1 MKFKF
6 LSWRSLATRIS
17 LLTMAMVLV
26 GMAAFALFVSQ
37 TLRPAMEAQISAQ
50 QFDTVSI
57 VAGQVNQAI
66 EQRLG
71 ALQSMAQPIN
81 PAMLAEPK
89 RMQAFLEDR
98 PAMLDLFNGGVFVTR
113 MDGTAMASAPLNIP
127 RTGRNYM
134 DSEQV
139 AAALKEG
146 KSSVSNVVV
155 GKALKAPIFSI
166 VTPIHGAQGRVI
178 GALVGVIELG
188 KPNFLDKL
196 MQIRL
201 GQTGYYMLQD
211 PQNRLIITST
221 DKSRVM
227 ERLVPGANPLADR
240 FRQGFEG
247 SGVTVNSN
255 GVEMLSSAKGI
266 PAAGWIL
273 VGGLP
278 TAEAFTPINAMS
290 KTIRLGGLFF
300 LLLIGGLV
308 WWRISRLLQQQI
320 SPVLNAS
327 NALKLLADSPER
339 PKPLQSSGQ
348 DEIGDLIGG
357 FNHLLEVTAQR
368 EVALKNS
375 EHRYRTLV
383 EWSPEA
389 LLVHRHGTVLYVNPA
404 AVALFGAKNAEAMVG
419 LLTSDLI
426 HPDFLAAQKARMQS
440 ILNQEPMAPK
450 TESRFLRLDGTAFDV
465 EVQGTAIDFAGAP
478 AIHVA
483 IRDVTERKQF
493 ETELIAAKATA
504 EEASRTKSDF
514 LANMSHEIRTPMNGV
529 IGMVDV
535 LQQTALTPAQQ
546 RMLGTIHDSSL
557 ALLKI
562 LNDILDFS
570 KIEAGKLALE
580 SMPVQ
585 LGALAQG
592 VAQLMGTAARA
603 RAIALVVQ
611 VSPELPPWVLGD
623 PSRLRQVLVNL
634 LVNAIKFTTSLNE
647 RPGRV
652 TLAVEPCTTGADAA
666 PGVRL
671 RVTDNGIGMDAA
683 MVARLFQPFT
693 QADEST
699 SRKFGGTGLGLSI
712 TQRLVELMQGHI
724 TVHSTPGVGSE
735 FAVELPLRP
744 CEAGQMQA
752 DAAAERRTPVPQ
764 MRQVQPQH
772 ADTKPTVEQA
782 LARGQL
788 ILLAEDNET
797 NREVI
802 QEQLS
807 LLGYTCEVAEDGAV
821 ALAMWQSGHATGT
834 PRYALLLTDCHM
846 PHLDGFGLTDAI
858 RRAEPPGTRL
868 PIIAITANA
877 MQGEAQRC
885 RERGMDDY
893 LAKPLRMRE
902 LAPLLAKWL
911 PLEAPIWNPASLTEL
926 VGDNPAM
933 HQRLLDKF
941 LRTAQQQVTDI
952 LAACAVGDAAAAAA
966 VAHPLKSAAR
976 TVGAMALGELCQA
989 LEAAGRAGD
998 TAQCRQLAT
1007 GLAQALHAAET
1018 KINGHLAL

>member
-1 MKFKF
+1 MTFQF
-6 LSWRSLATRIS
+6 LSRRSLATRVA

-26 GMAAFALFVSQ
+26 GMAAFTLFISQ
-37 TLRPAMEAQISAQ
+37 TLRPAMQEQISAQ

-71 ALQSMAQPIN
+71 ALKSMAQRIS

-89 RMQAFLEDR
+89 RTQAFLEDR
-98 PAMLDLFNGGVFVTR
+98 ATLFELFNAGAYVTR
-113 MDGTAMASAPLNIP
+113 MDGTAMASVPLTIP
-127 RTGRNYM
+127 RTGTNFLERNH
-134 DSEQV
+134 V

-146 KSSVSNVVV
+146 QSIVSQVVI
-155 GKALKAPIFSI
+155 GKALKAPVFAMA
-166 VTPIHGAQGRVI
+166 TPIHNAQGKVI
-178 GALVGVIELG
+178 GALVGVIDLG

-196 MQIRL
+196 TQIRL
-201 GQTGYYMLQD
+201 GQTGYYTLQD
-211 PQNRLIITST
+211 PKDHLIITGT
-221 DKSRVM
+221 DKDRIM
-227 ERLVPGANPLADR
+227 QRLVPGANPLADR

-247 SGVTVNSN
+247 SGVVINSS
-255 GVEMLSSAKGI
+255 GVEVLSCAKGI

-273 VGGLP
+273 VGTLP
-278 TAEAFTPINAMS
+278 TAEAFAAINAMRQ
-290 KTIRLGGLFF
+290 TLRLAGLFF
-300 LLLIGGLV
+300 MLLVGGLV
-308 WWRISRLLQQQI
+308 WWRISHLLQQQI
-320 SPVLNAS
+320 SPVLKAS
-327 NALKLLADSPER
+327 NAVKLLADSPEL
-339 PKPLQSSGQ
+339 PKQLQGSGQ
-348 DEIGDLIGG
+348 DEIGELIGG
-357 FNHLLEVTAQR
+357 FNQLLEVAAQR

-375 EHRYRTLV
+375 EDRYRTLV

-389 LLVHRHGTVLYVNPA
+389 VLVHRQGTVLYVNPA
-404 AVALFGAKNAEAMVG
+404 AATLFGAKNAAEMVG
-419 LLTSDLI
+419 QQTSHLI
-426 HPDFLAAQKARMQS
+426 HPDFVAAQKARMQS
-440 ILNQEPMAPK
+440 IVNQEPIAPK

-483 IRDVTERKQF
+483 IRDITERKQF
-493 ETELIAAKATA
+493 EAALIAAKATA
-504 EEASRTKSDF
+504 EDASRAKSNF

-529 IGMVDV
+529 IGMVDIM
-535 LQQTALTPAQQ
+535 QQTELKPAQQ
-546 RMLGTIHDSSL
+546 RMLDTIHDSSL
-557 ALLKI
+557 ALLNI

-580 SMPVQ
+580 SVPVQ

-592 VAQLMGTAARA
+592 VAQLMSNAASA
-603 RAIALVVQ
+603 KAIALSVQ

-634 LVNAIKFTTSLNE
+634 LGNAIKFTASLPD
-647 RPGRV
+647 RPGQV
-652 TLAVEPCTTGADAA
+652 TLQMEPCAVSDAG
-666 PGVRL
+666 PGMRL
-671 RVTDNGIGMDAA
+671 RIIDNGIGMDAA
-683 MVARLFQPFT
+683 VVAKLFQPFT
-693 QADEST
+693 QADAST

-712 TQRLVELMQGHI
+712 TQRLVELMQGRI

-735 FAVELPLRP
+735 FAVELRLRP
-744 CEAGQMQA
+744 CEAGPTPA
-752 DAAAERRTPVPQ
+752 DAALRRPPVPHMHQ
-764 MRQVQPQH
+764 GSPQ
-772 ADTKPTVEQA
+772 AARTALSVEQA

-788 ILLAEDNET
+788 ILLAEDNAI

-802 QEQLS
+802 QEQLR

-821 ALAMWQSGHATGT
+821 ALAMWQSGLATGK

-858 RRAEPPGTRL
+858 RRAEPTGTRL

-885 RERGMDDY
+885 RDRGMDDY
-893 LAKPLRMRE
+893 LTKPLRMRE
-902 LAPLLAKWL
+902 LSPLLAKWL
-911 PLEAPIWNPASLTEL
+911 PLDAPIWDPASLSAL

-933 HQRLLDKF
+933 HKRLLDKF
-941 LRTAQQQVTDI
+941 LLTAQQQVTDI
-952 LAACAVGDAAAAAA
+952 LAACVADDAPTVAA

-976 TVGAMALGELCQA
+976 TVGALALGELCQA

-1007 GLAQALHAAET
+1007 GLTEALHAAES